1 MHNIPSK
8 LVKKTVQ
15 MFRLFIISI
24 IISMKLS
31 GQTDSILST
40 DSTFFKDGLY
50 VTYFDFRHNFNLPKD
65 LIKTNIDKDAIDFYT
80 KITSTQ
86 VINYLSSGNSYT
98 LEPKKIWGYV
108 QNQTLFLNFNGVF
121 YRVPIFGAISYFAGI
136 VEVTGYYNGVYDP
149 MFGSGMGRTVK
160 TQELKEF
167 TMNYYTGIVKGFDM
181 EEIDLLLSK
190 DDEVY
195 KQFKSLSRRKRSKQ
209 ASRFIRMYNERHP
222 VYYLK

>member
-1 MHNIPSK
+1 
-8 LVKKTVQ
+8 

-24 IISMKLS
+24 IISLKLN
-31 GQTDSILST
+31 GQVDSIRLT

-50 VTYFDFRHNFNLPKD
+50 VTYNDFRHNFNLPKNI
-65 LIKTNIDKDAIDFYT
+65 IKTNIDKDAIDFYT
-80 KITSTQ
+80 KITSTG
-86 VINYLSSGNSYT
+86 ILNYVLSGNTYS

-108 QNQTLFLNFNGVF
+108 QNQTVFLNYNGVF

-149 MFGSGMGRTVK
+149 MFGSGMGRAVK

-167 TMNYYTGIVKGFDM
+167 TMNYYNGLVKSFDM
-181 EEIDLLLSK
+181 EEIDQLLSK
-190 DDEVY
+190 DEEVY
-195 KQFKSLSRRKRSKQ
+195 KQFKTLSRRKRAKQ

-222 VYYLK
+222 IFYLK